1 MPSGPYN
8 DGWTEAAAP
17 PPAVSRPRIPE
28 PISPTKVAKKDSA
41 GGDKCCGEPGWRQP
55 PGKDAQHTHWLLKSY
70 KFLQEVFGENSLY
83 YRSFVNI
90 QWSYTGPALLTWRE
104 ASGEVPIAGGGTQGI
119 H

>member
-1 MPSGPYN
+1 MAK
-8 DGWTEAAAP
+8 WTQESALAE
-17 PPAVSRPRIPE
+17 I
-28 PISPTKVAKKDSA
+28 DSLMHEIV
-41 GGDKCCGEPGWRQP
+41 KLSQS

-104 ASGEVPIAGGGTQGI
+104 ASGEVPIAGKGTQGV